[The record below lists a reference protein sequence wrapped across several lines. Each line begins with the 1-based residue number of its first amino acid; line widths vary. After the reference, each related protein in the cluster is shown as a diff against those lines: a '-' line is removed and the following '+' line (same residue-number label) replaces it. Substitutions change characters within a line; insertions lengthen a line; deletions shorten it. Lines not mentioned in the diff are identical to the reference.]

1 MRLACCGPKITM
13 VLQIVAP
20 NKISQ
25 QTNQLDIVFFLPGK
39 ILNGSDGSTDPT
51 DKVLFVLWNI

>member
-1 MRLACCGPKITM
+1 M